1 MQRCCELARCF
12 IAVSNQRARQ
22 LVKKNKLHAPGE
34 EAYKHLKAAV
44 SGGPSIVL
52 TRYHEAGFTRI
63 RSHENTAAKPCKRI
77 FGYDANALYLSTM
90 LNDMPCGKKKVI
102 DYEVPVLAAIELK
115 NAIINGKLFGFVKC
129 KLATQKKPCGQ
140 NLRTCHRSS

>member
-44 SGGPSIVL
+44 SGGPSIVF
-52 TRYHEAGFTRI
+52 TRYHEAGVTRI
-63 RSHENTAAKPCKRI
+63 RSHENKQQLNPAN
-77 FGYDANALYLSTM
+77 GYWAMMQMLSISAQ
-90 LNDMPCGKKKVI
+90 C
-102 DYEVPVLAAIELK
+102 
-115 NAIINGKLFGFVKC
+115 
-129 KLATQKKPCGQ
+129 
-140 NLRTCHRSS
+140 